1 MDAGVRVAL
10 NSLALTTPLTGI
22 GQYVLHLAA
31 GLLERSDVNAQL
43 FYGDSRFSRTLRTGA
58 PPSVGRRRA
67 LVRKLVPRAYAVHRL
82 VTQFRFNQALA
93 HEPCDLYHEPNYLAY
108 RFDGPSVITV
118 HDLSWIRYPETH
130 PVERVQAMDKFFEPG
145 LRRARLLLTDSV
157 FVKQELIDVF
167 GIAPELIQPIA
178 LGLDPVFRPMDAT
191 QTQAVLAAR
200 GLAHGRYLLSVGT
213 LEPRKNMQATVAAY
227 ASLPAAVRERH
238 PLVLAGMK
246 GWRTSRLEQLL
257 EPLER
262 QGHVRILGYLER
274 EELATITAGAL
285 AMVYPSVYE
294 GFGLPPLEAMGCGVP
309 AITSNVS
316 SLPEVVGDTGL
327 TVHPDDHEALARA
340 MVTMMEDAPLR
351 ASLSARAYERAT
363 TFTWARCVDETVA
376 AYRRA
381 AASTTSR

>member
-1 MDAGVRVAL
+1 MKVAL

-31 GLLERSDVNAQL
+31 GLLKRADVNAQL
-43 FYGDSRFSRTLRTGA
+43 FYGDHRFSRTLRTGA
-58 PPSVGRRRA
+58 APSVGRRRA
-67 LVRKLVPRAYAVHRL
+67 LVRKLVPRAYAVHRM

-93 HEPCDLYHEPNYLAY
+93 QEPCDIYHEPNYLAY

-130 PVERVQAMDKFFEPG
+130 PVERVRAMDKFFEPG

-167 GIAPELIQPIA
+167 GIAPDIIQPIA

-191 QTQAVLAAR
+191 RTQAVLAAR
-200 GLAHGRYLLSVGT
+200 GLEHGRYLLSVGT

-227 ASLPAAVRERH
+227 ASLPVAVRERH

-246 GWRTSRLEQLL
+246 GWRTSKLEQLL

-274 EELATITAGAL
+274 EELATVTAGAL

-294 GFGLPPLEAMGCGVP
+294 GFGLPPLEAMGCAVP

-327 TVHPDDHEALARA
+327 TVHPDDHEALACA
-340 MVTMMEDAPLR
+340 MLTLTQDASLR
-351 ASLSARAYERAT
+351 ASLSAKAYARAT
-363 TFTWARCVDETVA
+363 TFTWTRCVDETVA